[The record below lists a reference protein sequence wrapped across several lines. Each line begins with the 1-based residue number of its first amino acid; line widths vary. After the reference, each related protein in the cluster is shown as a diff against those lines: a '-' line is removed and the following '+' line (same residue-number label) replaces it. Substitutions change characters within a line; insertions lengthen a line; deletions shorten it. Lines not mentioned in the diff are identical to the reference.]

1 MTENH
6 KNTPSEDPEATKAS
20 ELDQEPGAQDQTERG
35 SGGNDGG
42 LDSFLLLEVLTAMRR
57 GDFSQRLPIVE
68 TGVTG
73 KIYDAL
79 NDIIELNQN
88 QSKEFGRIAEV
99 VGREGRLAQRTSAA
113 GATGSWAD
121 TVTAVNL
128 LIDDLARPSMEISRV
143 VSAVAAGDLSQTMAL
158 EIEGRPLAGEFLQT
172 ANTVNRMVDQLS
184 SFSSEVTRV
193 AIEVGT
199 EGTLGGQATVDG
211 VSGTWR
217 DLTESVNGLASNL
230 TAQVR

>member
-1 MTENH
+1 
-6 KNTPSEDPEATKAS
+6 
-20 ELDQEPGAQDQTERG
+20 
-35 SGGNDGG
+35 
-42 LDSFLLLEVLTAMRR
+42 MRR

-99 VGREGRLAQRTSAA
+99 VGRKGRLAQRTSAA

-143 VSAVAAGDLSQTMAL
+143 VSAVADGDLSQTMAL
-158 EIEGRPLAGEFLQT
+158 EIEGRPLSGEFLQT

-193 AIEVGT
+193 AREVGV
-199 EGTLGGQATVDG
+199 E
-211 VSGTWR
+211 
-217 DLTESVNGLASNL
+217 ASS
-230 TAQVR
+230 AARPQ